1 MPRSK
6 FNSKFNSKLNS
17 KLKRK
22 KPARKSKLRNKR
34 GGSNMRV
41 NETPPSPPSG
51 NKPSRIFRS
60 NNNNNMSVNES
71 SPPSRRTPSPNP
83 WKEARSSRRSTVRTK
98 PSSSGRSG
106 RSVSPPSSPV
116 RSGRPIRPGRPGISV
131 RSGRFASP
139 PEPGEVKGPRTPP
152 PEPEAVKGQ
161 KTLPKSAS
169 PAESDRC
176 NEPLL
181 SVINAGQAITTLA
194 NCLDPVSYKNF
205 FEAMSRDSD
214 LARPSSTVHKS
225 MKNINVVA
233 FNNFIT
239 KDIYVYNGQFKQ
251 VIEELGKI
259 DPSVHKYYYD
269 VTKIR
274 KIKSV
279 LNKEKSQFEKIRDG
293 IRVSKETI
301 EKLITISGYNQTES
315 KDLNKYLDFL
325 KEQLKYFNETTVDKE
340 LLSYIVL
347 FTLFY
352 GFDKNSLNLVYRII
366 GKEKKDF
373 KNYVFLINE
382 LLINRADIPL
392 ERIGFEFTL
401 TAPLV
406 AIKLEREDIE
416 KYLEYRKEGQTHIEA
431 FNKFRP

>member
-1 MPRSK
+1 
-6 FNSKFNSKLNS
+6 
-17 KLKRK
+17 
-22 KPARKSKLRNKR
+22 
-34 GGSNMRV
+34 
-41 NETPPSPPSG
+41 
-51 NKPSRIFRS
+51 
-60 NNNNNMSVNES
+60 
-71 SPPSRRTPSPNP
+71 
-83 WKEARSSRRSTVRTK
+83 
-98 PSSSGRSG
+98 
-106 RSVSPPSSPV
+106 
-116 RSGRPIRPGRPGISV
+116 
-131 RSGRFASP
+131 
-139 PEPGEVKGPRTPP
+139 
-152 PEPEAVKGQ
+152 
-161 KTLPKSAS
+161 
-169 PAESDRC
+169 
-176 NEPLL
+176 
-181 SVINAGQAITTLA
+181 INAGQAIITLA

-214 LARPSSTVHKS
+214 LARPSITVDES
-225 MKNINVVA
+225 MKRQYKNHLKE
-233 FNNFIT
+233 FIT

-259 DPSVHKYYYD
+259 NPSVHKYYYD

-279 LNKEKSQFEKIRDG
+279 LNEEKSKFEKVSLKKNRDG

-325 KEQLKYFNETTVDKE
+325 KEQLNYFNETTVDKE
-340 LLSYIVL
+340 LLRCIVL

-392 ERIGFEFTL
+392 ERIGFEFTFS
-401 TAPLV
+401 APLV
-406 AIKLEREDIE
+406 AGKLEREDIE

-431 FNKFRP
+431 FNKFIP